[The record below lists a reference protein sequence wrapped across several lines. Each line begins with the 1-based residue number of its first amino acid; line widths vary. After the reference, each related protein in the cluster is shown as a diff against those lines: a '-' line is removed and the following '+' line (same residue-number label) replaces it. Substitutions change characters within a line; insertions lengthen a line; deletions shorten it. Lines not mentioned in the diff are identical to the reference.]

1 MSETRRQFQRAPNAF
16 VGPSYALNSYVRE
29 SEGRCMA
36 FTLTSSAFGDGDTI
50 PREFTCDGEDLAPP
64 LAWSDAPEGTRS
76 FALVM
81 EDPDAAR
88 GTFTHWLLYDIP
100 ATTTVLYEQAGAKAL
115 CNGFHQADYGGP
127 CPPLDD
133 GPHRY
138 VFTLHAVDVP
148 SLGLYDRTR
157 QALECSLHTHTL
169 ATAQLVGRYER
180 RS

>member
-1 MSETRRQFQRAPNAF
+1 
-16 VGPSYALNSYVRE
+16 
-29 SEGRCMA
+29 MA
-36 FTLTSSAFGDGDTI
+36 FTLTSSAFEDGDMI

-100 ATTTVLYEQAGAKAL
+100 ATTTVLWEQASAKAL
-115 CNGFHQADYGGP
+115 CNSFGQADYGGP

-138 VFTLHAVDVP
+138 VFTLHALDVP
-148 SLGLYDRTR
+148 TLDLYDGTR
-157 QALECSLHTHTL
+157 QALECSLHAHTL
-169 ATAQLVGRYER
+169 ATAQLMGRYER
-180 RS
+180 KS

>member
-1 MSETRRQFQRAPNAF
+1 
-16 VGPSYALNSYVRE
+16 
-29 SEGRCMA
+29 MA
-36 FTLTSSAFGDGDTI
+36 FTLTSSAFKDGDMI

-100 ATTTVLYEQAGAKAL
+100 ATTTVLWEQACAKAL
-115 CNGFHQADYGGP
+115 CNSFGQADYGGP

-138 VFTLHAVDVP
+138 VFTLHALDVP
-148 SLGLYDRTR
+148 TLDLLRRDPTGVRVLSPRAHAGHGAADGPLRAQELRMRRHRHSDRR
-157 QALECSLHTHTL
+157 ELSCRHS
-169 ATAQLVGRYER
+169 
-180 RS
+180 S